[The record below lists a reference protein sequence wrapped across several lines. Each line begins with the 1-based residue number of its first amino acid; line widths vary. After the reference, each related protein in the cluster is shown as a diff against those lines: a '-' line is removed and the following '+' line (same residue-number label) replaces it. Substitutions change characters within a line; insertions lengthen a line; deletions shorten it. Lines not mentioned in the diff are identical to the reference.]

1 MEYEAEVING
11 IRELVAELNNH
22 IDMANDLGLQVKIKQ
37 QTPII
42 RLQRNAVCD
51 TESNVTCKIWREY

>member
-1 MEYEAEVING
+1 MEYEAEIIQG
-11 IRELVAELNNH
+11 IRELVAELNNL

-42 RLQRNAVCD
+42 RLQRNTVCD